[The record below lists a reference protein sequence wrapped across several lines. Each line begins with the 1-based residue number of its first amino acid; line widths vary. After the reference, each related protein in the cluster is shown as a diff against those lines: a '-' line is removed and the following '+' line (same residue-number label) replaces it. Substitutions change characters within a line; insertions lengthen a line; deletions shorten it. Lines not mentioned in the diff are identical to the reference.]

1 MNHADGVRPVIRHS
15 SEAEERVTRYTAS
28 CIDRES
34 TLDKDHV
41 VSRQNDASEPVVAE
55 IMRKDVPAVA
65 PEESVARVAKLM
77 VDYDVAG
84 VAVIDNDE
92 IIGIIT
98 ESDIVAREADVDAPT
113 PVPFLDAIFVAD
125 AGRPYEDDIR
135 RALAINAAMLMSSPV
150 VSIRHDATLHE
161 VASIMIERD
170 VHPLPVVDQDN
181 RYVGI
186 VSRKDLVRVIAELEN
201 RA

>member
-1 MNHADGVRPVIRHS
+1 MDQDQKGPGQRREVR
-15 SEAEERVTRYTAS
+15 
-28 CIDRES
+28 
-34 TLDKDHV
+34 
-41 VSRQNDASEPVVAE
+41 EPIVAE

-65 PEESVARVAKLM
+65 PEASVARVAKLM

-84 VAVIDNDE
+84 IAVMENGK

-98 ESDIVAREADVDAPT
+98 ESDIIAREADVEAPT

-125 AGRPYEDDIR
+125 AGRPYEEEVR
-135 RALAINAAMLMSSPV
+135 RALAVNAAMLMSAPV
-150 VSIRHDATLHE
+150 ISIRHDATLHE
-161 VASIMIERD
+161 VASVMIERE
-170 VHPLPVVDQDN
+170 VHPLPVVDEAN

-201 RA
+201 RPS

>member
-1 MNHADGVRPVIRHS
+1 LEKNL
-15 SEAEERVTRYTAS
+15 EASQENEAP
-28 CIDRES
+28 
-34 TLDKDHV
+34 
-41 VSRQNDASEPVVAE
+41 EPLVAE
-55 IMRKDVPAVA
+55 IMRKGVPAVA

-84 VAVIDNDE
+84 VAVVENNQ

-135 RALAINAAMLMSSPV
+135 RALAINAAMLMSAPV

-170 VHPLPVVDQDN
+170 VHPLPVVDHDN